1 MFLFGKATRV
11 AQNDQWYY
19 ALAKRSAERPYANPD
34 FAKSEADEAKP
45 CLRPTESGEFG
56 FAPP

>member
-1 MFLFGKATRV
+1 MFGPRAGV
-11 AQNDQWYY
+11 
-19 ALAKRSAERPYANPD
+19 ERPYANPD

-45 CLRPTESGEFG
+45 CLRPTKSGEFG